1 MVVAPRTSSLLAASG
16 WHGRAS
22 ARTATR
28 AKKPRLGFFST
39 PSGRTCRR
47 PAQVVENA
55 SGCTVHGYE
64 TVSGRTF
71 WPSRDPIGYKGGINL
86 YAYVF
91 NNAANAIDPLG
102 LLVGSPDFG
111 FNEGLPQCLQNP
123 CNDANGKPLDCS
135 QMQQILAKAGQSIRD
150 AINGLSDFNQNIS
163 DANTVGVAGVIG
175 ASIIGLV
182 DGATEVGAVEKAG
195 AKRVG
200 EIASLGSNPIQAK
213 ALANTAYAKA
223 EGQIATQQATRKL
236 AANTVK
242 SYVLDAAGEKSIGVG
257 LTAAG
262 AAIGSTLLTGNGIQ
276 DALNSAIDQGANQD
290 LNGIKALQGQFK
302 TLKGLQGRCCH

>member
-1 MVVAPRTSSLLAASG
+1 
-16 WHGRAS
+16 
-22 ARTATR
+22 
-28 AKKPRLGFFST
+28 
-39 PSGRTCRR
+39 
-47 PAQVVENA
+47 
-55 SGCTVHGYE
+55 
-64 TVSGRTF
+64 
-71 WPSRDPIGYKGGINL
+71 
-86 YAYVF
+86 VF